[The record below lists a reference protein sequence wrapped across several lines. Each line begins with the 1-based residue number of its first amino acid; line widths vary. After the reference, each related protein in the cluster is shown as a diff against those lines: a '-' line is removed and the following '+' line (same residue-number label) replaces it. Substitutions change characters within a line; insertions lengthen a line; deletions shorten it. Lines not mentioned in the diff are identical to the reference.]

1 MSISFPAL
9 LIYLLPGFLGLWVF
23 KSIVQ
28 EDIDKRS
35 ESTQIAIAL
44 LLGISAI
51 ASLFLV
57 NSIFSFS
64 PNFAEYFSPDALLPK
79 EVGKD
84 NEIQM
89 ILIGDMKFWISYIM
103 LCFFALLCGA
113 FFAWVREKGFGL
125 TWVLSDIVNRRL
137 NRWVSRPCESGMRVL
152 IDEMR
157 EKGHE
162 PSLVRV
168 YSLIGGRDT
177 ALIGWWDGYSEK
189 DNELKLSFLE
199 CCDAASDLVKDFD
212 LQTRRCLVNCETGIV
227 IEFLDIDENQ
237 ATGFEEYAKG
247 MYCQRVHPR
256 SE

>member
-23 KSIVQ
+23 KNTVQ

-44 LLGISAI
+44 LIGISAI
-51 ASLFLV
+51 ALLCLV
-57 NSIFSFS
+57 NFMLSFS
-64 PNFAEYFSPDALLPK
+64 PSIAEYFSPNAFENEARMLLT
-79 EVGKD
+79 
-84 NEIQM
+84 
-89 ILIGDMKFWISYIM
+89 GDLKFWTSYIT
-103 LCFFALLCGA
+103 LCLLALLCGA
-113 FFAWVREKGFGL
+113 LSALLREKGFGL
-125 TWVLSDIVNRRL
+125 TWIMSDAVNRRL
-137 NRWVSRPCESGMRVL
+137 HRWVNRPCESGMRAL

-157 EKGHE
+157 EKGNE

-168 YSLIGGRDT
+168 YSLIGNRDT

-189 DNELKLSFLE
+189 DKVLKLSLLE
-199 CCDAASDLVKDFD
+199 CCTAASGLEKDFD

-227 IEFLDIDENQ
+227 VEFLDINEKQ
-237 ATGFEEYAKG
+237 AEGFEEYVKG
-247 MYCQRVHPR
+247 MYRQKIHPR